1 MTSECHLDKRRYTD
15 QSFDQEF
22 FTVLQRASL
31 QCIHTAGSA
40 TLDEIATYLRDKVND
55 AIALPPTSYIHADVC
70 ASRMLIPCAGLTQ
83 GGLLR
88 RTAGAADI
96 NGGAS

>member
-1 MTSECHLDKRRYTD
+1 MSSECHLDGRRYTD

-40 TLDEIATYLRDKVND
+40 TLDDIATYLRDKVND
-55 AIALPPTSYIHADVC
+55 SIVLPHLLHSCCYMCVTTFDTMCWSYARR
-70 ASRMLIPCAGLTQ
+70 AAEAR
-83 GGLLR
+83 GGR
-88 RTAGAADI
+88 SGYQRW
-96 NGGAS
+96 S

>member
-1 MTSECHLDKRRYTD
+1 MTSECHLDDRRYTD

-40 TLDEIATYLRDKVND
+40 TLDDIATYLRDKVND
-55 AIALPPTSYIHADVC
+55 SVVLPTTSYVHADIC
-70 ASRMLIPCAGLTQ
+70 ASQLGCNVLI
-83 GGLLR
+83 LR
-88 RTAGAADI
+88 KEGC
-96 NGGAS
+96 